1 MVKVDFEKIV
11 NYRSKVGLNPV
22 QSGSSI
28 QISVNCPKIIHID
41 SPTPDSMCVDSPN
54 YTISN
59 YLLNVSAPKRQKVI
73 QRMSHHSG
81 SEPEIT
87 S

>member
-1 MVKVDFEKIV
+1 MSMVKVDFEKIV

-28 QISVNCPKIIHID
+28 PMSVDSPKIIHID

-54 YTISN
+54 YTTSN
-59 YLLNVSAPKRQKVI
+59 YLLNESASKRQLYSTVLFDQKT
-73 QRMSHHSG
+73 QKL
-81 SEPEIT
+81 
-87 S
+87 